1 MNVLFWI
8 VAGGVAGWIAYAFLG
23 LNHSRGTWV
32 CVVIGAVGAIVGGML
47 VAPLFVNPPP
57 GSDFS
62 LPTLVILAVGL
73 CVVLV
78 PVALVRRRGVE
89 R

>member
-32 CVVIGAVGAIVGGML
+32 CVVIGAAGAIVGGML

-62 LPTLVILAVGL
+62 LPTLVIATAFAGATLATGNFVHDRWGI
-73 CVVLV
+73 
-78 PVALVRRRGVE
+78 
-89 R
+89 